1 MKTIK
6 SRAYKIDMT
15 KNDLDNYNKNNDDFE
30 KKFIL
35 DNKKQGIEKNSD
47 IYSLLLNC
55 GVVLEDEISISKLL
69 NKKISTLNREEKLQ
83 VLTAIDD
90 TGHSPISNLLNSG
103 NSDILKLFKDF
114 IQKGLIDD
122 KVVNSKS
129 LVKISD
135 NDEKEHILTAIEFN
149 QFTDISPSELLND
162 ILLPIYEKES
172 LQEISGVV
180 NQLEGVF
187 E

>member
-6 SRAYKIDMT
+6 SKAYKIDMT
-15 KNDLDNYNKNNDDFE
+15 QNDLDNYNKNNEDFE

-35 DNKKQGIEKNSD
+35 NNKKQGIEKNSD
-47 IYSLLLNC
+47 VYSLLLNC
-55 GVVLEDEISISKLL
+55 GVVLEDDISISKLL
-69 NKKISTLNREEKLQ
+69 NKKISTLSEEEKLQ

-103 NSDILKLFKDF
+103 NSDILSLFKDF
-114 IQKGLIDD
+114 IQKEIINN
-122 KVVNSKS
+122 KSKL
-129 LVKISD
+129 LVKITD
-135 NDEKEHILTAIEFN
+135 NNEKAHILTAIEFN

-162 ILLPIYEKES
+162 ILLPVYEKES
-172 LQEISGVV
+172 LKEISGVV
-180 NQLEGVF
+180 DQLEGAF